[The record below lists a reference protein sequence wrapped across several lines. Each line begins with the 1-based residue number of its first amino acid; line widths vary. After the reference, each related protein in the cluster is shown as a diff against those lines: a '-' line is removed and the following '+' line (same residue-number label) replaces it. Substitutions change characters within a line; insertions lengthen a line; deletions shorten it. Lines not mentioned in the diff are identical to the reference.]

1 MFLMGIAFDHFPADR
16 GIRNPTGRI
25 VHTQFELYLEQ
36 AGQRNIDLFLGDQSL
51 FNPLL

>member
-1 MFLMGIAFDHFPADR
+1 MGIAFDHFPADR

-36 AGQRNIDLFLGDQSL
+36 TSQRDIELLLGDQSL
-51 FNPLL
+51 FDPLL